1 LRQQA
6 NGLIGRQSATPGR
19 RAIAFAVFVVGY
31 FLLGM
36 AGLQLQSVQTGVTP
50 VWPAS
55 GFALAMVYWF
65 GLGQVIALLPAMLL
79 LGWVLGV
86 PPEVAAISAAG
97 SMLEAGVPAYLLRR
111 LGVDPGLRHLRDALL
126 FVAAGPLLGPVF
138 SATAGSIAFYL
149 LGDGGLDVWR
159 LWLLW
164 WLGNSVGLLLIGGFG
179 LVAVARRAVGL
190 RAGPLLELSLAA
202 VVVVII
208 TVIGLLQ
215 VVNISSPLVLFLLI
229 PVFVLVAQRPDQL
242 RVLLLGVLVMAVML
256 LSAAWLPPQSLAQT
270 DLGILYLDVSLL
282 WVVVF
287 TGMMVS
293 SARYEMRARE
303 QVSWLVRHDPLTRL
317 LNRHAFMERLERA
330 LTDVTARP
338 VGRVLLLLDL
348 DRFRDVNVA
357 GGHRAGDQVLRDV
370 GVILGEEVRAADAV
384 ARLGADKFAVA
395 LEDCN
400 LLDACSIAENIRS
413 AIERYEYKG
422 QQGTHRVEA
431 SIGLLELGV
440 RHLSP
445 EDALQDAE
453 TACDEAK
460 RAGRNRIWVY
470 SDAGLS
476 DGG

>member
-1 LRQQA
+1 LRQAA
-6 NGLIGRQSATPGR
+6 NGLIVQWPAKPGRQA
-19 RAIAFAVFVVGY
+19 AAFAAFVAGY
-31 FLLGM
+31 VLLGI
-36 AGLQLQSVQTGVTP
+36 AGLQLQSTQTGVTP

-65 GLGQVIALLPAMLL
+65 GLGQVVALLPAMLL

-86 PPEVAAISAAG
+86 PPEVAAISAVG

-111 LGVDPGLRHLRDALL
+111 LGVDPALRYLRDSLL

-138 SATAGSIAFYL
+138 SATAGSIAFHL
-149 LGDGGLDVWR
+149 LGDSSLDVWR

-190 RAGPLLELSLAA
+190 GAKRLFELAIAA
-202 VVVVII
+202 AAVVII
-208 TVIGLLQ
+208 TVVGLLQ

-229 PVFVLVAQRPDQL
+229 PVFVLVAQRADQL
-242 RVLLLGVLVMAVML
+242 RVLLLGMLVMAVML

-293 SARYEMRARE
+293 SARHEMRARE
-303 QVSWLVRHDPLTRL
+303 QVSWLIRHDPLTRL
-317 LNRHAFMERLERA
+317 LNRHAFMERLELA
-330 LTDVTARP
+330 LQTPAGGA

-357 GGHRAGDQVLRDV
+357 EGHRAGDRVLRDV
-370 GVILGEEVRAADAV
+370 GVILGEEVRATDVV
-384 ARLGADKFAVA
+384 ARLEADKFAMA
-395 LEDCN
+395 LEDCS

-413 AIERYEYKG
+413 AIERYEFKG
-422 QQGTHRVEA
+422 QHGTHRVEA
-431 SIGLLELGV
+431 SIGLLELGA

-445 EDALQDAE
+445 EDALQDVE

-460 RAGRNRIWVY
+460 RAGRNRVWVY
-470 SDAGLS
+470 SDLGPA